1 MGYPC
6 GNDAAL
12 DAFLADDAVME
23 ALHVTNA
30 KSGQRYTSTQGNLQ
44 PIYAELAQ
52 KYQIVIYSGDVDMCV
67 PYTYSASW
75 TAGLGFDVT
84 NDWHSWSSNSLQ
96 GAGNVV
102 GGYAIEYDA
111 GNGNPFYFVT
121 VKGSGHMVPQYKPGF
136 ALTFFE
142 NFLNFEF

>member
-1 MGYPC
+1 
-6 GNDAAL
+6 
-12 DAFLADDAVME
+12 ME

-30 KSGQRYTSTQGNLQ
+30 KSGQRYTSNAPNLQ
-44 PIYAELAQ
+44 PLYAELAQ
-52 KYQIVIYSGDVDMCV
+52 KYQLVIYSGDVDMCV

-84 NDWHSWSSNSLQ
+84 NEWHSWSSSSLQ
-96 GAGNVV
+96 GAGSVV

-121 VKGSGHMVPQYKPGF
+121 VKGSGHMVRIV
-136 ALTFFE
+136 T
-142 NFLNFEF
+142 